1 MKRAQYL
8 FEQIVTFD
16 NLRLA
21 WTKARRGKGFT
32 KPVQKF
38 SKDVN
43 GSLEEIRH
51 RLLSSDQCWGHYR
64 RFKITD
70 PKERIISAASFDE
83 RIMHHAIMNIVEP
96 VIERQMIYHTYAC
109 RIGKGTHRA
118 VKYAYEQCRNYPCFI
133 KLDVR
138 KYFDS
143 VNHDILKSL
152 LARIIKDGRCLLLLY
167 GIIDSYCTVSASE
180 KHAAKGLPIGNLTSQ
195 FFANLYLSP
204 LDHYVLEELHASAYV
219 RYMDD
224 FVLWGSSRFSLCTQ
238 LRAIRTFCKER
249 LSLTLKEPVVSSC
262 AAGIPF
268 LGCRITSDGI
278 RLLQKTLRRKRRKI
292 KLVTSLCE
300 AGLLGEEE
308 AAVRMT
314 EIAGKVK
321 V

>member
-1 MKRAQYL
+1 MCFPPAGSS
-8 FEQIVTFD
+8 
-16 NLRLA
+16 
-21 WTKARRGKGFT
+21 RREYDSAKYE
-32 KPVQKF
+32 
-38 SKDVN
+38 S
-43 GSLEEIRH
+43 
-51 RLLSSDQCWGHYR
+51 R
-64 RFKITD
+64 RKT
-70 PKERIISAASFDE
+70 SAADIEALPHS
-83 RIMHHAIMNIVEP
+83 ANIRLKE
-96 VIERQMIYHTYAC
+96 YSNALAC
-109 RIGKGTHRA
+109 RTGKGTHRA

-292 KLVTSLCE
+292 KLVTSLC
-300 AGLLGEEE
+300 AVLLTK
-308 AAVRMT
+308 AHCPCPSVFYSKT
-314 EIAGKVK
+314 C
-321 V
+321 